1 MASRLGSPNKNKRGL
16 LARLQQ
22 DFPNYHPI
30 VEMARV
36 ANDPNAD
43 PQARFAANK
52 EVAKYVTPQLKAVD
66 LTGDLGLEHRFT
78 TNVVGTDD

>member
-1 MASRLGSPNKNKRGL
+1 MPRTLGATNKNKRGL

-30 VEMARV
+30 VEMARL
-36 ANDPNAD
+36 ANDPEAD
-43 PQARFAANK
+43 QQTRFNANK

-66 LTGDLGLEHRFT
+66 LTGDLSLEHRFT

>member
-16 LARLQQ
+16 LARLQEE
-22 DFPNYHPI
+22 FPNYHPI

-36 ANDPNAD
+36 ANDPEAD
-43 PQARFAANK
+43 EQTRFNANK

-66 LTGDLGLEHRFT
+66 LTGDLSLEHRFV

>member
-1 MASRLGSPNKNKRGL
+1 MPRTLGATNKNKRGL

>member
-30 VEMARV
+30 VEMARL
-36 ANDPNAD
+36 ANDPEAD
-43 PQARFAANK
+43 QQTRFNANK

-66 LTGDLGLEHRFT
+66 LTGDLGLEHRFV

>member
-22 DFPNYHPI
+22 EFPNYHPI
-30 VEMARV
+30 VEMARL
-36 ANDPNAD
+36 ANDPEAD
-43 PQARFAANK
+43 EQTRFNANK

-66 LTGDLGLEHRFT
+66 LTGDLSLEHRFV

>member
-1 MASRLGSPNKNKRGL
+1 MPRTLGATNKNKRGL

-30 VEMARV
+30 VEMARL
-36 ANDPNAD
+36 ANDPEAD
-43 PQARFAANK
+43 QQTRFNANK

-66 LTGDLGLEHRFT
+66 LSGDLGLEHRFV